1 MVQAVI
7 NFNEHENRIIN
18 IVKGKF
24 GLRNKSEAIEYI
36 INEFEK
42 EYLEPELR
50 PEYVEQQTERQKE
63 ETVKV
68 KDSRKHFGL
77 S

>member
-18 IVKGKF
+18 VVKGKF
-24 GLRNKSEAIEYI
+24 GLKNKSEAIEYI
-36 INEFEK
+36 IYQYEK
-42 EYLEPELR
+42 EHLEPELR
-50 PEYVEQQTERQKE
+50 PEYIEKMKERQKE